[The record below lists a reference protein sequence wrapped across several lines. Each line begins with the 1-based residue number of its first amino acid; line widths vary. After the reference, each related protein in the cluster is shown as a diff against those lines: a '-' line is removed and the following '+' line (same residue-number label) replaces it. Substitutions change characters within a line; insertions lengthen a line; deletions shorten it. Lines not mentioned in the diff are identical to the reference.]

1 MSFAP
6 QLVYLASSGLS
17 FVCLLIIFC
26 CCCCCCFSPGSSV
39 GGSLSPPPPVVPAAS
54 LKTGGAGGFDN
65 GRGGRAGDGAGEGTK
80 DSKGKKNRKLS
91 LRILPPELDVAMH
104 GPQESAQDLWGTHE
118 EMRMHGLPLRVFHS
132 RCHMQP
138 YLPMELLATRAPPPG
153 HAANSPAAP
162 ASSSASGGSAAECCA
177 SSAGLLAGSSNR
189 MFLLGSPH
197 TRIDAVANA
206 ETGKV
211 QINTDALRKAASL
224 SVHERQVADALANA
238 VEEHFRAKQRQREL
252 REEAAVSSH
261 LAAAAA
267 AAAVVA
273 GGQGGGFT
281 AEVDALSPAPSFSD
295 DDERVAEGVRSQ
307 LALYTLRLL
316 QAAARQACTANW
328 SPESLDRELAEHEM
342 PRIHT
347 AAWTAAWQATS
358 NFDRWLAEHNPVIAR
373 HSKAPSSPVLLA
385 AVKDSMKSG
394 LLDFRQSLRE
404 SGGDS
409 QMLALSVFQRAHA
422 CKKAANTARTPLIC
436 AHVWQWAPNLGY
448 AKR

>member
-1 MSFAP
+1 
-6 QLVYLASSGLS
+6 
-17 FVCLLIIFC
+17 
-26 CCCCCCFSPGSSV
+26 
-39 GGSLSPPPPVVPAAS
+39 
-54 LKTGGAGGFDN
+54 
-65 GRGGRAGDGAGEGTK
+65 
-80 DSKGKKNRKLS
+80 
-91 LRILPPELDVAMH
+91 
-104 GPQESAQDLWGTHE
+104 
-118 EMRMHGLPLRVFHS
+118 
-132 RCHMQP
+132 
-138 YLPMELLATRAPPPG
+138 
-153 HAANSPAAP
+153 
-162 ASSSASGGSAAECCA
+162 
-177 SSAGLLAGSSNR
+177 

-422 CKKAANTARTPLIC
+422 CKEAANTARTPLIC